1 MRLHRVAPVAVNAAG
16 DATVLARQNA
26 VLCTQPVC
34 GNVRDTFG
42 HGTVDPV
49 RGGGA
54 VCAGAAGLANAAIRA
69 TAVMTVVIPHHAP
82 CQVPGQ
88 TLDQALAPPT
98 SSAVHD

>member
-16 DATVLARQNA
+16 DATVPARQTMQNA

-54 VCAGAAGLANAAIRA
+54 VCAGV
-69 TAVMTVVIPHHAP
+69 AVGVMLT
-82 CQVPGQ
+82 
-88 TLDQALAPPT
+88 
-98 SSAVHD
+98 